1 MPNFKVHVVSGI
13 FAFPLIIPVLNLIHN
28 VFQLQGMSDRILILS
43 FLFFTLG
50 SDAPD
55 LDHKNAYMHRV
66 AKVIVWMIATVYL
79 FYFLRERIPLWFP
92 GLKWLQNEIIMFY
105 LAIFAGLL
113 ISTFL
118 SAITPPHRGPFHSFI
133 APIVFGLIVGILF
146 YWLDI
151 KNASPR
157 LAISNALYIGLSAAF
172 GYTLHLTMD
181 YMKSYRNKKY
191 IS

>member
-13 FAFPLIIPVLNLIHN
+13 FVFPLTIPLLNLIRN
-28 VFQLQGMSDRILILS
+28 GFQLAEISERILILS
-43 FLFFTLG
+43 FIFFTLG

-66 AKVIVWMIATVYL
+66 AKVIIWMIAAVYL
-79 FYFLRERIPLWFP
+79 YYLLKERIPLWFP
-92 GLKWLQNEIIMFY
+92 HLKWLQNEIIIFY
-105 LAIFAGLL
+105 LAIITGLL
-113 ISTFL
+113 VSAFL
-118 SAITPPHRGPFHSFI
+118 SAITPPHRGPFHSFV

-151 KNASPR
+151 KNVRPQV
-157 LAISNALYIGLSAAF
+157 AISNAIYIGISASL
-172 GYTLHLTMD
+172 GYTLHLAMD
-181 YMKSYRNKKY
+181 YIQSYRNKKY